1 MIRRLVA
8 RMVPRIV
15 PRDTLRSRIALTI
28 VAAMLASLALNG
40 LFVQL
45 AGTWGRPPIERTGL
59 LEQMAANVRV
69 IEAAP
74 VPLRSSLA
82 SAASHPMLE
91 VVWHE
96 RRADFHLPPGGMQVG
111 HEHSPL
117 QQLLGDVPRDIR
129 VFNPGDWPDE
139 SPQAHYV
146 ALVEL
151 RDGSWLSFTPPE
163 RSWGLDSSVR
173 IAIIIALGLV
183 ATLLVAWI
191 ATRQLASPLQRF
203 ASAARRFGDDL
214 RAPPIKIEGPHE
226 IRQATIAFNTMQ
238 AQIRHFLSERT
249 QMLAAISHD
258 LRAPLTRMRLRSE
271 FMDDLEQQR
280 KMVRDIEEMQ
290 TMINAALGFFR
301 DESQGEHA
309 TAFDLSELLQTIVD
323 DFRDQDIVVHF
334 TGPAHLVYD
343 GRPLGIK
350 RVIVNL
356 LENAVKYAH
365 EPAIELRH
373 EGRMVCIEVS
383 DEGPGIPESA
393 LEQVFDPFY
402 RLETSRNRDTGGVGL
417 GLSAARAIVRE
428 QGGELTLRNRKGAGL
443 VARVELP
450 GTGSAKAIGR

>member
-1 MIRRLVA
+1 MNIRIA
-8 RMVPRIV
+8 

-28 VAAMLASLALNG
+28 VAAMIASLALNG
-40 LFVQL
+40 LFVQV

-74 VPLRSSLA
+74 AALRSHLA
-82 SAASHPMLE
+82 AAASSPMLE
-91 VVWHE
+91 VRWNPQ
-96 RRADFHLPPGGMQVG
+96 RSDFHLPSGGTPVPPDG
-111 HEHSPL
+111 SPL
-117 QQLLGDVPRDIR
+117 QQLLGDSPRNIE
-129 VFNPGDWPDE
+129 VFNPSDWPDD

-146 ALVEL
+146 ALIQL
-151 RDGSWLSFTPPE
+151 SDGSWLTFTPPE
-163 RSWGLDSSVR
+163 RSWGLDTNVR
-173 IAIIIALGLV
+173 IPIIIVLGLI
-183 ATLLVAWI
+183 ATLLVAWV
-191 ATRQLASPLQRF
+191 ATRQLANPLQRF
-203 ASAARRFGDDL
+203 ASAARRFGGDL

-226 IRQATIAFNTMQ
+226 IRQAIIAFNTMQ

-271 FMDDLEQQR
+271 FMDDLEHQR

-301 DESQGEHA
+301 EETHRETT

-323 DFRDQDIVVHF
+323 DFRDQGIEIGF

-356 LENAVKYAH
+356 LENAVKYARQ
-365 EPAIELRH
+365 PSIELMGNEHRV
-373 EGRMVCIEVS
+373 RIEVS
-383 DEGPGIPESA
+383 DEGPGIPEAA
-393 LEQVFDPFY
+393 LDRVFDPFY

-428 QGGELTLRNRKGAGL
+428 QGGELTLKNRNGGGL
-443 VARVELP
+443 VACLELP
-450 GTGSAKAIGR
+450 GTRRANAG